1 MPGTVNIIAGTEAVG
16 EGAPVLPISKMG
28 ALAGARGAAAASVAV
43 VGRGPGSRESFL
55 GVELGLCD
63 ELSPLPRRPGSGSRP
78 CLAFFLPLR
87 VIPGPAGSPAG
98 DRPPEVAQT
107 RVT

>member
-43 VGRGPGSRESFL
+43 WGAAPARGRASWG
-55 GVELGLCD
+55 
-63 ELSPLPRRPGSGSRP
+63 
-78 CLAFFLPLR
+78 
-87 VIPGPAGSPAG
+87 
-98 DRPPEVAQT
+98 
-107 RVT
+107 

>member
-16 EGAPVLPISKMG
+16 EGASLLPISKMG
-28 ALAGARGAAAASVAV
+28 ALARVRGAAAASVAV
-43 VGRGPGSRESFL
+43 GGRGPGSRESSL
-55 GVELGLCD
+55 GVELGLCA
-63 ELSPLPRRPGSGSRP
+63 ELSPLPGRPGSGSRP
-78 CLAFFLPLR
+78 CLPFVLALR